1 MDTIFSSHK
10 SYKKNKPNTDGHGK
24 GSGVGG
30 GYAVGTSPPT
40 KIKKIRKKS
49 RLVQLSR
56 NCGNYRRRISRRR
69 RRNSERGVPK

>member
-30 GYAVGTSPPT
+30 GYAVGTSPPP
-40 KIKKIRKKS
+40 KIKK
-49 RLVQLSR
+49 
-56 NCGNYRRRISRRR
+56 
-69 RRNSERGVPK
+69 